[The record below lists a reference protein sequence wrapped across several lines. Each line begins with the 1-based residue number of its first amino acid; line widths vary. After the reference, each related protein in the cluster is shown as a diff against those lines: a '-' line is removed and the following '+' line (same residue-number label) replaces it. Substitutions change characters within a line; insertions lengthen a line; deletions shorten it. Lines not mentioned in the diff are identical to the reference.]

1 MRILVMVALILC
13 GIIAGIA
20 AIEVVMILS
29 GESLLAIMDQNRI
42 MEGSVGRTRLLLL
55 INHMSMFLL
64 PALVWSVIYFKKK
77 WYSGLGLRPSVHWLH
92 LVAGIAFLMF
102 SYPIVAKSYEIN
114 QGFNLPEWMSQ
125 MEGQTEELLK
135 TLLVMETPGALL
147 ANIFV
152 IALIP
157 GLGEELIFRG
167 IIQKELYKY
176 FQSPW
181 VAILVASII
190 FSAMHFQFAGFMPR
204 FFLGMILGL
213 LFYWTNNLWISILV
227 HAFNNAFQVILSYFK
242 PELLEENFEKS
253 VPVSWYALVVSV
265 ILSLALGWWF
275 EQKKVR
281 DPVIHTEPVNFPI
294 AEESVQS
301 APENESGE
309 EKPL

>member
-1 MRILVMVALILC
+1 MVALILC